1 MNKST
6 FLSREFSDEVYVQVY
21 RQLNFKRSLNSPA
34 AVKEKTKVMLVIV
47 VLLTHYVSPSEKL
60 MSILLYW
67 LE

>member
-1 MNKST
+1 VNKSIV
-6 FLSREFSDEVYVQVY
+6 LSREFSDEVYVQVY

-34 AVKEKTKVMLVIV
+34 AVKEKTKVMMVIV

-60 MSILLYW
+60 MGILLYW